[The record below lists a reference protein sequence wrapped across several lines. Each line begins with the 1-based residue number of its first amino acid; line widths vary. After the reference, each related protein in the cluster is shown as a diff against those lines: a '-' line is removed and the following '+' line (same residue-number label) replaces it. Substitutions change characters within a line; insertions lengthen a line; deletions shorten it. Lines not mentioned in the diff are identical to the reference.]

1 MSYRPFNI
9 IIYCWWGGDGDMVS
23 WIPTQANLLEL
34 ENSSPLAIDQ
44 LKKNALF
51 VIVSERVLNGISK
64 YQFGDKRLDII

>member
-1 MSYRPFNI
+1 
-9 IIYCWWGGDGDMVS
+9 MVS